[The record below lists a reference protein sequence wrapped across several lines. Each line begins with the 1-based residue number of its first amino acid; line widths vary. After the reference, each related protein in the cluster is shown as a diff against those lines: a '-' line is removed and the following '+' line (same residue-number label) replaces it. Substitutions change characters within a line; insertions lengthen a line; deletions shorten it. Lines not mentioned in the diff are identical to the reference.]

1 MTASALRIV
10 HVFRAPLG
18 GLFRHVIDLAVEQA
32 ARGCK
37 VGLFFD
43 SGGDEARVRAA
54 IARIPGGAALGVA
67 TAPIRRHPHVLDYAA
82 FRAFSAFLA
91 QARPDVVHGHGSK
104 GGVYA
109 RLAGGAPPRPIR
121 VYTPHGG
128 SFNYEP
134 GGLRHRLFMLAE
146 RAIARRTDLFLFE
159 SANIGDKYDA
169 YVGVQAGVRRVVVN
183 GLGLHEFTIA
193 DAAPDATDV
202 LYVGELRK
210 AKGVDT
216 LLEAL
221 ALIGRETGLAP
232 SATLVGS
239 GPDREALIAQAA
251 RLGLAERVSFPGPLP
266 VAQAFRRGRLMVAPS
281 RAESMPYIVLE
292 TLAAQKPLLT
302 THVGGVPEIFGPY
315 RDRLLA
321 PDDVAGFAAAITRE
335 LARPAAETRARA
347 AELAGFVQGRF
358 SLQNMVEM
366 VMSGYQ
372 EALVRR
378 DSRLRSR
385 KDSATASELVNEA

>member
-1 MTASALRIV
+1 M
-10 HVFRAPLG
+10 
-18 GLFRHVIDLAVEQA
+18 
-32 ARGCK
+32 
-37 VGLFFD
+37 
-43 SGGDEARVRAA
+43 RAA
-54 IARIPGGAALGVA
+54 IARIPGGAALGVGM
-67 TAPIRRHPHVLDYAA
+67 APIERNPGFSDIAA

-109 RLAGGAPPRPIR
+109 RLAGGGSPRPIR

-128 SFNYEP
+128 SFNHQP
-134 GGLRHRLFMLAE
+134 GSLSHRMFMLAE
-146 RAIARRTDLFLFE
+146 RAVARRTDLFLFE
-159 SANIGDKYDA
+159 SANIRDKYDS
-169 YVGVQAGVRRVVVN
+169 YVGVKAGVTRVVVN
-183 GLGLHEFTIA
+183 GLGVDEFAIA
-193 DAAPDATDV
+193 PTAPDATDV

-221 ALIGRETGLAP
+221 ALVGGET

-239 GPDREALIAQAA
+239 GPDRDALIAQAA
-251 RLGLAERVSFPGPLP
+251 RLGLAGRVNFPGPMP
-266 VAQAFRRGRLMVAPS
+266 IAQAFQRGRLMVAPS

-302 THVGGVPEIFGPY
+302 TDVGGPCRRSSALIGTACSRPTTSP
-315 RDRLLA
+315 A
-321 PDDVAGFAAAITRE
+321 SPPPSGTE
-335 LARPAAETRARA
+335 LARPAAQTSARA

-372 EALVRR
+372 EALARR
-378 DSRLRSR
+378 DADARRR
-385 KDSATASELVNEA
+385 GRAAPELLNEA